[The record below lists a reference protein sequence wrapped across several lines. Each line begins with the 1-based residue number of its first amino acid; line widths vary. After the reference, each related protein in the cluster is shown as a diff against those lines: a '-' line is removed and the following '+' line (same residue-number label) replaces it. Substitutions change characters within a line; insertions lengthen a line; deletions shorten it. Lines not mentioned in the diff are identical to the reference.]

1 MRKKSWSMVSI
12 LSNKCVSTAVLA
24 ICLAVAGCSSGR
36 KGPADEKNFSFSMD
50 RNLIVLEQATID
62 GNPARVL
69 LATASPISLRDP
81 GLLKN
86 PGLLVK
92 NPIEVRIGHRYQQ
105 SIRSEPA
112 DLAGIGELLLGFDA
126 FPDRT
131 VVIDFSR
138 RLVSVLRS
146 EPGSM
151 TSDLRFFPFRDV
163 PAIEIEVN
171 GAGVRALIDTANADT
186 VVLPVSLNKGRQ
198 GRRNVQLS
206 VDGNDLGTVDASF
219 SNVSSARIGNRILQH
234 FLIRIDYRNKQVSL
248 WKSSRGNR

>member
-1 MRKKSWSMVSI
+1 MVSI
-12 LSNKCVSTAVLA
+12 LSNKCVSAAVLA

-36 KGPADEKNFSFSMD
+36 KASDEKNFSFSMD

-62 GNPARVL
+62 GRPARVL

-86 PGLLVK
+86 RGLLVK
-92 NPIEVRIGHRYQQ
+92 NPIEVRIGHRYQ
-105 SIRSEPA
+105 RSLRPEPV

-138 RLVSVLRS
+138 RLVSLLGS
-146 EPGSM
+146 EPESM
-151 TSDLRFFPFRDV
+151 TRDLRFSPFQNV
-163 PAIEIEVN
+163 PAIGIEVN
-171 GAGVRALIDTANADT
+171 GVSVRALIDTANADT

-198 GRRNVQLS
+198 GRRNVQLT
-206 VDGNDLGTVDASF
+206 VGGDDLGTVDASF
-219 SNVSSARIGNRILQH
+219 SNISSARIGNRILQH
-234 FLIRIDYRNKQVSL
+234 FLIRIDYRHKQVSL
-248 WKSSRGNR
+248 WKSSRGNQ